1 MSKNK
6 KVIYILLI
14 IICIS
19 VGYCS
24 GRYSMSNNSQNDTA
38 IKALKNI
45 KWNDLDAANARA
57 ILTNVLDASKVPHG
71 DIAVPSNIVHSR
83 RYVISQWQRSAV
95 GAIVIV
101 LGYDDEKDL
110 SIAVGTQ
117 RGLFRTPQGYME
129 LPLPKEDL
137 TGLKKQGASRLNSDT
152 MTAVSAD
159 SSIQKNAIREVY
171 EEIGLNIQE
180 EDLTLLDIVSDVN
193 ANPVCIAAVYMVKLP
208 NTPILETYD
217 HEFINDDLADP
228 MWIKIKDIKYNAT
241 QDKYYIDA
249 SNIAI
254 DNKTIDYLNKA
265 LHKLKSNPVAS

>member
-1 MSKNK
+1 MSDN
-6 KVIYILLI
+6 L
-14 IICIS
+14 
-19 VGYCS
+19 
-24 GRYSMSNNSQNDTA
+24 QNDLA

-45 KWNDLDAANARA
+45 KWDDLDVASARA

-71 DIAVPSNIVHSR
+71 DLSVPSNIVHSG

-101 LGYDDEKDL
+101 LGYDEEKDL
-110 SIAVGTQ
+110 AIALGTQ

-137 TGLKKQGASRLNSDT
+137 TGLKQKGASRLNLYT
-152 MTAVSAD
+152 MAAVSAD

-217 HEFINDDLADP
+217 HEFINDDLANP

-249 SNIAI
+249 SNTAI
-254 DNKTIDYLNKA
+254 DNNTIDYLNKA
-265 LHKLKSNPVAS
+265 LQKLKFHPIKS